1 MTTATSPDGASA
13 PAPPLPASAREYLD
27 ELASLRRLSP
37 HTRTAYERDLRLLA
51 QQAAAAGMED
61 LTRLTGADLRRF
73 AGRLHAGGLAAT
85 SIARTLSA
93 WRSYFRWL
101 GQRGAVAANPA
112 SGVRAPRRPARL
124 PKALAPDQAVQLAA
138 FHTDD
143 SFRAVRDHAIV
154 ELFYSSGLRLA
165 ELAALD
171 YRFFDVAGSV
181 PRSRGWIDLEARE
194 VTVTG
199 KGERTRMVPL
209 GAAAFTA
216 LKTWL
221 AARAAWLAAR
231 KVPLAERDA
240 RALFLSE
247 RGRRL
252 AARTIETRVALLARR
267 AGLPMHVHPHMLRHS
282 MASHVLQS
290 SGDLR
295 AVQELLGHASISA
308 TQIYTSLD
316 WQHLAKVY
324 DATHPRA
331 RIKAEKK

>member
-1 MTTATSPDGASA
+1 
-13 PAPPLPASAREYLD
+13 
-27 ELASLRRLSP
+27 
-37 HTRTAYERDLRLLA
+37 
-51 QQAAAAGMED
+51 
-61 LTRLTGADLRRF
+61 
-73 AGRLHAGGLAAT
+73 
-85 SIARTLSA
+85 
-93 WRSYFRWL
+93 
-101 GQRGAVAANPA
+101 
-112 SGVRAPRRPARL
+112 
-124 PKALAPDQAVQLAA
+124 
-138 FHTDD
+138 
-143 SFRAVRDHAIV
+143 
-154 ELFYSSGLRLA
+154 LA

-171 YRFFDVAGSV
+171 CRFFDAAGSV
-181 PRSRGWIDLEARE
+181 ARSRGWIDLEARE

-209 GAAAFTA
+209 GAAAVLA
-216 LKTWL
+216 LQAWL
-221 AARAAWLAAR
+221 DARAAWLAAR

-252 AARTIETRVALLARR
+252 AARTIETRVAALARR

-308 TQIYTSLD
+308 TQIYTRLD

>member
-1 MTTATSPDGASA
+1 MTVAASPAPVRA
-13 PAPPLPASAREYLD
+13 PALPASAREYLD
-27 ELASLRRLSP
+27 ELASLRRLSA
-37 HTRTAYERDLRLLA
+37 HTRTAYERDLRMLVE
-51 QQAAAAGMED
+51 QAAAAGIDD

-101 GQRGAVAANPA
+101 GHRGAVAANPA

-138 FHTDD
+138 FSVDD

-154 ELFYSSGLRLA
+154 ELLYSSGLRLA

-171 YRFFDVAGSV
+171 WRFFDAAAQLQ
-181 PRSRGWIDLEARE
+181 RSRGWIDLEARE

-199 KGERTRMVPL
+199 KGEKARMVPL
-209 GAAAFTA
+209 GAAAVTA
-216 LKTWL
+216 LQAWLAARATWL
-221 AARAAWLAAR
+221 AARKGA
-231 KVPLAERDA
+231 LAERDA

-252 AARTIETRVALLARR
+252 AARTIETRVASLARQ

-308 TQIYTSLD
+308 TQIYTRLD

-324 DATHPRA
+324 DAAHPRA
-331 RIKAEKK
+331 RIKADKK